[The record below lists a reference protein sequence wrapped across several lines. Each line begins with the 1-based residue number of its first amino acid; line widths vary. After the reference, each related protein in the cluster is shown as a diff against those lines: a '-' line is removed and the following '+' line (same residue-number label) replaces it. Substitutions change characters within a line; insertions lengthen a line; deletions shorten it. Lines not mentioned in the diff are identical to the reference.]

1 MSGSQPRVAVLYS
14 VPLLC
19 EALDSALEDIAEVHS
34 FRAGRDTLGL
44 LRAVRPDA
52 IVVDDRD
59 EAEEARRWAKRHHM
73 PVVHVSLREGTIR
86 VLHDGVWEQGADAS
100 AEAVRNALAAS
111 FYGRKDGS

>member
-1 MSGSQPRVAVLYS
+1 MSRSQPRVAVLYS

-52 IVVDDRD
+52 IVVDDGD

-73 PVVHVSLREGTIR
+73 PVVHISLREGTIR
-86 VLHDGVWEQGADAS
+86 VLRDGAWEERPGGS

-111 FYGRKDGS
+111 LYGRKDPS

>member
-1 MSGSQPRVAVLYS
+1 VSESQPRVAVLYS

-19 EALDSALEDIAEVHS
+19 EALDSALADIAEVHT

-59 EAEEARRWAKRHHM
+59 EAEEARRWAKRHGM
-73 PVVHVSLREGTIR
+73 PLVHVSLREKKIR
-86 VLHDGVWEQGADAS
+86 TLHDGTWEERPGLS
-100 AEAVRNALAAS
+100 AEAVRNVLAGCL
-111 FYGRKDGS
+111 YGRKDPS